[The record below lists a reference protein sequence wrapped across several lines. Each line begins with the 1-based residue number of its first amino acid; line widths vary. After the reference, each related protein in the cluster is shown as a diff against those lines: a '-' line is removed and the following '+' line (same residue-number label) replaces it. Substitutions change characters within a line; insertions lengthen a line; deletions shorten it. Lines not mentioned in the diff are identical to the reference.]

1 MTKVIR
7 LTESN
12 LNEIICSV
20 VKEMLNNNDDSYED
34 NEFTFSDTKEI
45 GPGKHQQQVFYN
57 GEFVGFLSTRER
69 NPLAPIEEYYHIP
82 DVDYGIDNNGFIDF
96 KIFKDKEE
104 EALSYTR
111 ENFNKIVYL
120 IKNGDWD

>member
-1 MTKVIR
+1 MGKVVK
-7 LTESN
+7 LTESK
-12 LNEIICSV
+12 LNEMIKSIM
-20 VKEMLNNNDDSYED
+20 EEILNNNTENS
-34 NEFTFSDTKEI
+34 EFTFSDSKEMK
-45 GPGKHQQQVFYN
+45 PGLHQQRVFYN

-96 KIFKDKEE
+96 KIFKDDD
-104 EALSYTR
+104 EAALAYTK
-111 ENFNKIVYL
+111 ENFEQIVYL